1 MIWWWAHVDAGE
13 KLPVS
18 ICQTNEVW
26 ILRENSLPEQ
36 LTSLFPAELMMAAYV
51 WRTGSFSVIT
61 LIWNTH
67 THTHTPGFQT
77 SSKMILFSPHGSK
90 PGPSQICQRSRRYP
104 LEIHSWCRWN
114 LDLLMKQLFTLRA
127 GVDHINST
135 PYLDLWHL
143 TVTLVRSTWVI
154 TGDFNLSLVQVG
166 SIFQFVVLGPGK
178 QKHTHT
184 HSYQWL
190 VCFLPSSSEFWS
202 ELTAPVWAHTPTS
215 WFFSLGLSSDS
226 PDLVAHPGG
235 RRSEPGGKQ
244 VKLPLME
251 STVGLEPRQTCIK
264 SMN

>member
-1 MIWWWAHVDAGE
+1 MWTQVKSCQSVFVRQTKFEFLGKTHCLSSWRPCFQLSWWWLLMFGGLAAS
-13 KLPVS
+13 VS
-18 ICQTNEVW
+18 SPSSE
-26 ILRENSLPEQ
+26 
-36 LTSLFPAELMMAAYV
+36 
-51 WRTGSFSVIT
+51 
-61 LIWNTH
+61 TH
-67 THTHTPGFQT
+67 THTHAPGFHT

-184 HSYQWL
+184 LISDSFVSCQ
-190 VCFLPSSSEFWS
+190 VSQ
-202 ELTAPVWAHTPTS
+202 
-215 WFFSLGLSSDS
+215 SSDQNS
-226 PDLVAHPGG
+226 PLLFERILQHLDSSH
-235 RRSEPGGKQ
+235 
-244 VKLPLME
+244 
-251 STVGLEPRQTCIK
+251 
-264 SMN
+264 